1 MPITF
6 ATFGL
11 GYLALIGFPGLSGYF
26 SKDAIIEAAFS
37 QEGWRGW
44 VFGGA
49 AMLGV
54 ALTAFYMT
62 RLVLMTFFGKQ
73 RWKDIKS
80 SDGKEFHP
88 HESPAVMT
96 VPMII
101 LAIGSIGAGWFL
113 TSGNRLADWLE
124 PSLGQFQEH
133 GEGPVPGVALTVISL
148 ALMVIGAGL
157 AWLFVGRKDVPVERP
172 AKVSWPVRA
181 ARADLYGN
189 AINEALFA
197 KPGEVLTRGLVVV
210 DDKGVDGAVT
220 GLAGIL
226 GFLSSLLRRTQTGF
240 VRSYALTMLGG
251 SVLVVAAL
259 LMVRFS

>member
-1 MPITF
+1 
-6 ATFGL
+6 
-11 GYLALIGFPGLSGYF
+11 
-26 SKDAIIEAAFS
+26 
-37 QEGWRGW
+37 
-44 VFGGA
+44 
-49 AMLGV
+49 
-54 ALTAFYMT
+54 
-62 RLVLMTFFGKQ
+62 
-73 RWKDIKS
+73 
-80 SDGKEFHP
+80 
-88 HESPAVMT
+88 
-96 VPMII
+96 
-101 LAIGSIGAGWFL
+101 
-113 TSGNRLADWLE
+113 
-124 PSLGQFQEH
+124 
-133 GEGPVPGVALTVISL
+133 VISL